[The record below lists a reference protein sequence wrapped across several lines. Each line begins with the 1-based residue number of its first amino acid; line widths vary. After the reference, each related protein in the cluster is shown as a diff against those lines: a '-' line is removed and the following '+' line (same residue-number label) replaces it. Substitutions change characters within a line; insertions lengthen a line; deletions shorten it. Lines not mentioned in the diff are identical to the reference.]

1 MARNDEDFDWGDYF
15 DEGFDCEVEI
25 PNQNEGTYEQGGVF
39 VPPELSREIFGL
51 IYANACVDGLA
62 RHIPMKRLEMLFR
75 TVEQGTEAYWV
86 GAQCV
91 KPKTSMEF
99 GMQEIRARKM
109 AVIVPFEDQL
119 LEDADT
125 DIVGLVKDD
134 LAKRFVLKK
143 DASFLGYDITTPFPD
158 SISGNVPAANIVP
171 LGMEGPDL
179 AGDVSY
185 AISLIESYGLDPTGM
200 ITHPRIKHELRNLRD
215 DNNQPIF
222 ETDMSICNPRD
233 RYCLWGYPICF
244 SAQVADQTSPNGY
257 EILIA
262 DFDKVIIGD
271 RTGMQYTFSKDAT
284 LTSGSLDNINLFEQD
299 MTAIRAVLRVGFLI
313 SDDNALAKVTGVAP

>member
-1 MARNDEDFDWGDYF
+1 
-15 DEGFDCEVEI
+15 
-25 PNQNEGTYEQGGVF
+25 
-39 VPPELSREIFGL
+39 
-51 IYANACVDGLA
+51 
-62 RHIPMKRLEMLFR
+62 
-75 TVEQGTEAYWV
+75 
-86 GAQCV
+86 
-91 KPKTSMEF
+91 
-99 GMQEIRARKM
+99 
-109 AVIVPFEDQL
+109 
-119 LEDADT
+119 
-125 DIVGLVKDD
+125 
-134 LAKRFVLKK
+134 
-143 DASFLGYDITTPFPD
+143 
-158 SISGNVPAANIVP
+158 
-171 LGMEGPDL
+171 MEGPDL